1 MKQTVL
7 AFLNCVGDDVS
18 TKSISIQLHV
28 FFERQ
33 QPGDPGDSSPFMFF
47 PNIFPHLQDVE
58 AIPATLKRSG
68 SDGSDDSTA
77 SGSSDPSDHQRPE
90 EFERGQLVSCQA

>member
-1 MKQTVL
+1 MMYNIINFDPATTF
-7 AFLNCVGDDVS
+7 FLKENGQVIPRLS
-18 TKSISIQLHV
+18 
-28 FFERQ
+28 
-33 QPGDPGDSSPFMFF
+33 FF
-47 PNIFPHLQDVE
+47 PTFFHLQDVE

-90 EFERGQLVSCQA
+90 ELETGQLVSCQA